1 MISKIMTIAKTT
13 FLDALR
19 KRVFQVIFIFGV
31 IIILSTQFFT
41 FFTFG
46 EEIKILKDVGMA
58 GITFFSL
65 IISIVLGSS
74 QIQSDIEKKTIYTVL
89 SCPVSRR
96 QYLIGKAI
104 GVICYVTFAILLLS
118 LVFYIALSAKTYS
131 IEKKIGEDAR
141 FNFATFAYNVELLK
155 GIYLI
160 IIKGGILVS
169 LAILLSMFFHQTF
182 NIIACFLIYIVGH
195 LTQIAGNLAKSAGKV
210 VGLIMSGFYYLFPNF
225 EFFNISDYIA
235 VGKIISFRYVFTV
248 GAYGILYSVMLI
260 YIASELFSKKE
271 V

>member
-1 MISKIMTIAKTT
+1 MTSKIITIAKTT
-13 FLDALR
+13 FLNALR
-19 KRVFQVIFIFGV
+19 KRVFQIIFIFGV

-65 IISIVLGSS
+65 IISIVIGSS
-74 QIQSDIEKKTIYTVL
+74 QIQSDLEKKTIYTVL

-131 IEKKIGEDAR
+131 IEKKVGEEAR
-141 FNFATFAYNVELLK
+141 FGFATFAYNVEL
-155 GIYLI
+155 
-160 IIKGGILVS
+160 
-169 LAILLSMFFHQTF
+169 
-182 NIIACFLIYIVGH
+182 
-195 LTQIAGNLAKSAGKV
+195 
-210 VGLIMSGFYYLFPNF
+210 
-225 EFFNISDYIA
+225 
-235 VGKIISFRYVFTV
+235 
-248 GAYGILYSVMLI
+248 
-260 YIASELFSKKE
+260 
-271 V
+271 